1 MTKYNKTLKAD
12 DEIKIEYESDVF
24 EAFQNPFY
32 VLKLEDERYDDEDG
46 NEHWCINYSTI
57 IYM

>member
-1 MTKYNKTLKAD
+1 MTKYNKTLKSD

-46 NEHWCINYSTI
+46 N
-57 IYM
+57 